1 MLEGRADPAG
11 RVVVVDDLGFHQAT
25 SVAELLAD
33 RGCEVEIITAG
44 MVVGQDLGITLD
56 METFNVR
63 AHAKGIRQATDL
75 VVIGAAAGDEETGGG
90 SGGVELALL
99 HHPTGEPARQA
110 LRLGGVRGPPGT
122 GRFAVAAVAR
132 GAVRGAP
139 DRRLRHPAPGSR
151 RRDRGAPGGGDAMTM
166 PADLAVLAVV
176 VVRDGQLPLGADET
190 VTEAGG
196 AALVVGSG
204 TRAAA
209 GELDSGRRVWLLE
222 RSSAAPGALAAAL
235 TPVLSGV
242 RMVLLPA
249 SPDGR
254 DLAPRLA
261 VAMGR
266 ALLAGAVWC
275 APHEV
280 ELTRLDDRLSLRV
293 AVEGPAV
300 VTLRPGR
307 PGGAGGAGPAGRAE
321 VTELPAA
328 EPGTPAAERGTE
340 WDAESVEVLQPE
352 PSTVDLAEARRIVGG
367 GAGLVPAGTDG
378 EAVMRLLADVAGS
391 LGASAGA
398 TRVVTDAGWMG
409 YDRQIGTTGVAVS
422 PDLYV
427 AFGISGAAQH
437 VGGLGAPEHVVS
449 VNTDPSCPMTLMAD
463 LGIVAD
469 APAVLAVLAG
479 RLGVTGAAAGQPEEA
494 SHAG

>member
-1 MLEGRADPAG
+1 M
-11 RVVVVDDLGFHQAT
+11 
-25 SVAELLAD
+25 
-33 RGCEVEIITAG
+33 
-44 MVVGQDLGITLD
+44 
-56 METFNVR
+56 N
-63 AHAKGIRQATDL
+63 
-75 VVIGAAAGDEETGGG
+75 
-90 SGGVELALL
+90 
-99 HHPTGEPARQA
+99 
-110 LRLGGVRGPPGT
+110 
-122 GRFAVAAVAR
+122 
-132 GAVRGAP
+132 
-139 DRRLRHPAPGSR
+139 
-151 RRDRGAPGGGDAMTM
+151 M

-196 AALVVGSG
+196 AALMVGSG

-222 RSSAAPGALAAAL
+222 RSSVAPGALAAAL
-235 TPVLSGV
+235 APVLSGV
-242 RMVLLPA
+242 GMVLLPA

-261 VAMGR
+261 VALGR
-266 ALLAGAVWC
+266 ALLAGAVRC

-280 ELTRLDDRLSLRV
+280 ELTRLDDRLLLRV
-293 AVEGPAV
+293 AVERPAV

-307 PGGAGGAGPAGRAE
+307 PGGAGPAGPTV

-328 EPGTPAAERGTE
+328 EPGTPAERGTD

-378 EAVMRLLADVAGS
+378 EVVMRLLADVADA

-422 PDLYV
+422 PELYV

-437 VGGLGAPEHVVS
+437 VGGLGEPAHVVS
-449 VNTDPSCPMTLMAD
+449 VNTDPSCPMTLMAG

-469 APAVLAVLAG
+469 APAVLAVLAD
-479 RLGVTGAAAGQPEEA
+479 RLGVTGAAADQPEEA